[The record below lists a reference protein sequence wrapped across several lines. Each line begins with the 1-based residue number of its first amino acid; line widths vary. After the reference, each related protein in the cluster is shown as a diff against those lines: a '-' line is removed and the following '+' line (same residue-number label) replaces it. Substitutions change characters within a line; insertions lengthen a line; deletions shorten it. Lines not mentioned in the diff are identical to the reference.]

1 MVDKPSTHQTYSD
14 SDLAPITDLINISQ
28 QRGRWSK
35 IAGWTSNIVNNA
47 VNATVDVIDHTL
59 LGGSGISGY
68 NLNIEWGQD
77 HSGRGIEHSN
87 NKLLYFN
94 KTAVGNDEDLA
105 EAILTKVKNSGL
117 LELAEMAGR
126 NTRICQSTFCIRR
139 KLKRVCGR
147 KRRKRKL

>member
-1 MVDKPSTHQTYSD
+1 MVDRPSTQQTYSD

-35 IAGWTSNIVNNA
+35 IAGWTSNIINNA
-47 VNATVDVIDHTL
+47 VNLTVDLADRAL
-59 LGGSGISGY
+59 LGDSGISDHD
-68 NLNIEWGQD
+68 LNIEWGQD
-77 HSGRGIEHSN
+77 HSGRGIEHSY

-126 NTRICQSTFCIRR
+126 HT
-139 KLKRVCGR
+139 RVC
-147 KRRKRKL
+147 

>member
-35 IAGWTSNIVNNA
+35 IAGWTSNIINNA
-47 VNATVDVIDHTL
+47 VNATVDVLDHTV
-59 LGGSGISGY
+59 LGGAGLSGH

-77 HSGRGIEHSN
+77 HSGRGIEHSY

-126 NTRICQSTFCIRR
+126 NTR
-139 KLKRVCGR
+139 VC
-147 KRRKRKL
+147 

>member
-1 MVDKPSTHQTYSD
+1 MEQKPSTQQTYSE
-14 SDLAPITDLINISQ
+14 SDLAPITELINISQ

-35 IAGWTSNIVNNA
+35 LAGWTSNIINNA
-47 VNATVDVIDHTL
+47 VNATVDVVDTL
-59 LGGSGISGY
+59 FLGSGISGH

-77 HSGRGIEHSN
+77 HSGRGIEHSY

-126 NTRICQSTFCIRR
+126 NTRVCQSKVCFSR
-139 KLKRVCGR
+139 KLKRICSR